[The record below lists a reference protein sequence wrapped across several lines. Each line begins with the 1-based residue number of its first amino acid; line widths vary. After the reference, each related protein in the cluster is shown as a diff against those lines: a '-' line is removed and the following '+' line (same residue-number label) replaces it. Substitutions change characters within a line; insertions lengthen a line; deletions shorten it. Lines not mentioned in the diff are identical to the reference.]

1 MTRYAWLATLA
12 LLPLWSASAW
22 AHGGTE
28 RVVEGSDAQARLFT
42 ADATTGELVAIDL
55 PDGAATTRLTTPPF
69 IMSLALSTD
78 HRHLFVMRGRSTDR
92 DWITVV
98 NTGAEGLA
106 GRLRPPF
113 IARTLPVNTPGPG
126 EENNMYTIGGKDAL
140 LLEGTA
146 EAVVMDPD
154 AFSGFGPVGVRRYQ
168 LAAPDHYFYL
178 ESGENL
184 YVGHLRKGYVQ
195 VIDRETGAE
204 VTRIDGC
211 PLIHGRA
218 MDEASGRLFYACMR
232 DIMVIGSRGAEANQV
247 VARIP
252 YPEKQRVG
260 AFYHGAGGVLWAY
273 TEGILPIIYR
283 LATDV
288 EPYVLE
294 VLPLDPSIRQWS
306 AEGGKFLLSLA
317 RSGVLEIRDGNSG
330 AVLRTAVVSK
340 SFGDDYHEHTDK
352 AILPDIKSMDGDAYV
367 SLPHEGRIAV
377 VDLATGDIER
387 YLDTGGEPTRIVL
400 VRPQGE
406 APTAARQ

>member
-1 MTRYAWLATLA
+1 MKKIAWLAAFA
-12 LLPLWSASAW
+12 LLPLWSTSGW

-42 ADATTGELVAIDL
+42 ADATTGELVAVDL
-55 PDGAATTRLTTPPF
+55 PDGVAITRLTTPRF

-78 HRHLFVMRGRSTDR
+78 NRHLFVMRGRNTDR

-98 NTGAEGLA
+98 NTGADGPA

-113 IARTLPVNTPGPG
+113 IARTIAVDTPGPG
-126 EENNMYTIGGKDAL
+126 DENNMYTIGGKDAL

-146 EAVVMDPD
+146 EAIVMDD
-154 AFSGFGPVGVRRYQ
+154 NAFSGFGSVDVRSYE

-178 ESGENL
+178 ESGDNL
-184 YVGHLRKGYVQ
+184 YIGHLRKGFVQ
-195 VIDRETGAE
+195 VIDRDSGAE
-204 VTRIDGC
+204 VTRVQGC
-211 PLIHGRA
+211 PLVHGRG
-218 MDEASGRLFYACMR
+218 MDEATGRLFYACMR
-232 DIMVIGSRGAEANQV
+232 DIMVIGSRGGEANQV

-306 AEGGKFLLSLA
+306 AEGGKFLLSLT

-330 AVLRTAVVSK
+330 AVLRRAEVSK
-340 SFGDDYHEHTDK
+340 PFGDDYHEHTDK

-377 VDLATGDIER
+377 VDLATAEIER
-387 YLDTGGEPTRIVL
+387 YIDTGGEPTRIVL